1 VATRLILIGL
11 VLLGLGY
18 WALLPRTASARR
30 VVHRWAMRLA
40 LVGGTLLLLRLGLPW
55 LAMAGAAL
63 LAVLRYALPSMLRLL
78 PLLLLR
84 RVPFNPANQGGSQ
97 SPGAGPG
104 ARGMT
109 RNRAFAVLNLSE
121 GASREE
127 VLKAH
132 RDLIKRVHPDH
143 GGSSYLASEVNQAR
157 DVLLSDEPPV

>member
-1 VATRLILIGL
+1 
-11 VLLGLGY
+11 
-18 WALLPRTASARR
+18 
-30 VVHRWAMRLA
+30 
-40 LVGGTLLLLRLGLPW
+40 
-55 LAMAGAAL
+55 
-63 LAVLRYALPSMLRLL
+63 
-78 PLLLLR
+78 
-84 RVPFNPANQGGSQ
+84 
-97 SPGAGPG
+97 
-104 ARGMT
+104 MT